1 MVQARPPGLSS
12 KETDGD
18 PRLPIYQRLRD
29 EFAWLIASQAWRPG
43 EAIPAETTLAA
54 EHEVAPG
61 TVRRAIEAL
70 VGEGL
75 LVRRQGR
82 GTFVRRADFTASL
95 FRFFRFHGAGGERR
109 VPESRILNIRPRRAP
124 AEVAEKLL
132 LAEGDKA
139 IQLSRLRLFDGTPF
153 LFEEIWLPREDF
165 APLLELPPD
174 TFGDLLYPLYERL
187 CGKVVAS
194 ATESLAAEAA
204 EERYARALRLTPGTP
219 VIVIERLALGYDAVP
234 LEWRRSRGP
243 ADRFRYQVEIR

>member
-1 MVQARPPGLSS
+1 MNS
-12 KETDGD
+12 K
-18 PRLPIYQRLRD
+18 
-29 EFAWLIASQAWRPG
+29 LIKAAFLTVSLVAAGVASA
-43 EAIPAETTLAA
+43 AETTLAA

-82 GTFVRRADFTASL
+82 GTFVRRADFTTSL

-109 VPESRILNIRPRRAP
+109 VPESRILTIKPRRAP

-165 APLLELPPD
+165 APLLELAPD

-187 CGKVVAS
+187 CGAVIAS
-194 ATESLAAEAA
+194 AEETLSAEAVA
-204 EERYARALRLTPGTP
+204 PHHGRLLGLAPGTP
-219 VIVIERLALGYDAVP
+219 VMVIERLARGYDGTP

-243 ADRFRYQVEIR
+243 ADKFRYQVEIR